1 MNRPHSTPKRCQR
14 RTLGARARITFAI
27 LRPENPKSE
36 CPNWIVATISR
47 LPKVLN
53 IRDLVIL
60 MCLALR
66 IPCVGFCGFAS
77 VSHARALTLALM
89 LGLAPALAAAQTDWE
104 LSPYRVRVLVA
115 VASRSA
121 LDQTIQS
128 DVRTTLA
135 ESAHAV
141 FGATWELKVRVAG
154 GELRDAISQRITS
167 LRSDLFAADWEALDK
182 VLVVGI
188 DRRPGGFH
196 VVARDFDCQTRMWS
210 PAVAQSV
217 RQTALL
223 PAAVFRT
230 LLDAYAPLSRI
241 EFDEDRRVV
250 LRPRAGSLP
259 LGDPSAAAGSQA
271 AVFLP
276 VLRHN
281 DRDGNPRKGGIQ
293 AVPWTLLIADQSG
306 PSGILCSVQSG
317 LRSPL
322 RARLRGRIQQFAL
335 PIKTPAGP
343 THLLLRDRIEP
354 DRPLAGYLIYAR
366 DPGSSKTV
374 PLGRTDVNGAITIPP
389 GPGPLRTI
397 YVRNGAS
404 LLARLPMVPGWQS
417 VVTALIPDDDARI
430 RAEGFLTALQSRLMD
445 VVARREILMT
455 RVRHLMQA
463 GDLGAAKQQLDQLQG
478 LPNRQRFLQEIT
490 QQQQRDIPSDPQLA
504 ARVERLFEATKQLL
518 TQFLDPRKINQLQS
532 DYDRARRQAA
542 QQKSADA

>member
-1 MNRPHSTPKRCQR
+1 M
-14 RTLGARARITFAI
+14 RA
-27 LRPENPKSE
+27 LS
-36 CPNWIVATISR
+36 
-47 LPKVLN
+47 
-53 IRDLVIL
+53 
-60 MCLALR
+60 LALLF
-66 IPCVGFCGFAS
+66 GFP
-77 VSHARALTLALM
+77 
-89 LGLAPALAAAQTDWE
+89 PAMAAAQTDWE

-115 VASRSA
+115 VASRSV
-121 LDQTIQS
+121 LDPTLQA

-135 ESAHAV
+135 ESANV
-141 FGATWELKVRVAG
+141 LFGATWDLEVRVASAG
-154 GELRDAISQRITS
+154 LRDAISQRIAT
-167 LRSDLFAADWEALDK
+167 LPSDLFAADWEALDK

-210 PAVAQSV
+210 PPVARPV
-217 RQTALL
+217 RQTAIL

-230 LLDAYAPLSRI
+230 LLDAYAPLARI
-241 EFDEDRRVV
+241 EFDEDQRVV

-259 LGDPSAAAGSQA
+259 FGDPSAAESTKA

-281 DRDGNPRKGGIQ
+281 DRDGKPRKGGIQ
-293 AVPWTLLIADQSG
+293 AVPWTLLSADQSG
-306 PSGILCSVQSG
+306 PSGIVCSVQSG

-322 RARLRGRIQQFAL
+322 RARLRGRIEQFAL

-343 THLLLRDRIEP
+343 TRLLLRDRTEP

-366 DPGSSKTV
+366 DPGSRKTV
-374 PLGRTDVNGAITIPP
+374 RLGQTDATGAITIAP
-389 GPGPLRTI
+389 GPGPWRTI
-397 YVRNGAS
+397 YVRNGAA
-404 LLARLPMVPGWQS
+404 LLARLPVVPGWQA
-417 VVTALIPDDDARI
+417 VVTASIPDDDARI
-430 RAEGFLTALQSRLMD
+430 RSEGFLTALQSQLMD

-478 LPNRQRFLQEIT
+478 LPNRQRFLQEIAL
-490 QQQQRDIPSDPQLA
+490 QQQRDIPSDPQLA
-504 ARVERLFEATKQLL
+504 ARVERLFESTKQLL

-542 QQKSADA
+542 QQKKVR